1 VIRYG
6 PRPRLG
12 VLDRVIAVA
21 LLAVVLAGCAPLA
34 RFSTDTLNS
43 QMGDSASLSF
53 VTATM
58 PHGLEFD
65 PGSST
70 ALGVKINAQGDQ
82 IANYPADVC
91 KVVTYGVTC
100 TLGDVEKPYFV
111 SMTGKHVTATATY
124 RRSGSN
130 RVYQELAT
138 EP

>member
-1 VIRYG
+1 MTRYG

-12 VLDRVIAVA
+12 VLDRVVAVA

-34 RFSTDTLNS
+34 RFSTNTLNS
-43 QMGDSASLSF
+43 QLGDTATLSF
-53 VTATM
+53 VTSTT

-65 PGSST
+65 PGSSP
-70 ALGVKINAQGDQ
+70 ALGVIVNAQGDQ
-82 IANYPADVC
+82 IADYPDVC
-91 KVVTYGVTC
+91 QTSTYGITC
-100 TLGDVEKPYFV
+100 KLGDVSAPYFV

-138 EP
+138 GP